1 MSTRSRLR
9 SRFSTLILAAAASL
23 PGCALGPPSVAW
35 SSSPEFEAL
44 SLPFSEVYT
53 SLEKGLVEAADA
65 SAYVNNNAS
74 GMYKVAKYPVY
85 PGIHSMA
92 IHQFTINKSQW
103 DEMSDAHKLVLETWY
118 YAAYDDLRR
127 QLDLQD
133 KALVSRDNAGGDIE
147 VINWSLEERNKFREI
162 ATGAW
167 EETADKSPE
176 ARAALEAHYAYMRT
190 IGLLQ

>member
-1 MSTRSRLR
+1 MGMRFCYLTLGFAVILSTKVNGFVPGNKSALNKNRPRFSRL
-9 SRFSTLILAAAASL
+9 SLAL
-23 PGCALGPPSVAW
+23 HG
-35 SSSPEFEAL
+35 
-44 SLPFSEVYT
+44 
-53 SLEKGLVEAADA
+53 
-65 SAYVNNNAS
+65 VNNDANGFHQIAT
-74 GMYKVAKYPVY
+74 YPLY

-133 KALVSRDNAGGDIE
+133 KALVSRDTAGGEIE
-147 VINWSLEERNKFREI
+147 VINWSLEERNKFRDI
-162 ATGAW
+162 ASGAW
-167 EETADKSPE
+167 EETAAKSPE
-176 ARAALEAHYAYMRT
+176 ARAALDAHYEYMRT